1 MGIARK
7 SVLAVAT
14 VAALAVSAC
23 SAPVRLEAVPRA
35 QTTEAEI
42 PGIPN
47 ARFWP
52 DDPASIQKMIET
64 AAASI
69 KAEEAAG
76 ATVDAAGDLPPVAF
90 LAVSGGGDDGAF
102 GAGLLVGWTAHG
114 TRPEFKL
121 VTGVSTGALT
131 APFAFL
137 GSDYDDELREVYT
150 KISAA
155 DIYEER
161 GLLAALFDDAL
172 ADTTPLQITIAKH
185 VNESFMA
192 AIADAYAEG
201 RFLLIAS
208 TDLDARRPVIW
219 DIGAIASSGA
229 PNALELIRKILVAS
243 AAVPGAFPPMMID
256 VTVDGQPYQ
265 EMHVDGGAVSQAF
278 LYPPQL
284 NVSLVSAEYGIKRE
298 RNAFIIRNSKLDAD
312 WASTERQ
319 TLDII
324 GRAISSLIQSQG
336 VGDLDRMYIQ
346 TQRDGV
352 DYNLAYIDSEFD
364 VPGGGDFDPVYMNAL
379 FDHGYA
385 LGKAGYVWYK
395 QPPGFAE

>member
-1 MGIARK
+1 
-7 SVLAVAT
+7 
-14 VAALAVSAC
+14 
-23 SAPVRLEAVPRA
+23 
-35 QTTEAEI
+35 
-42 PGIPN
+42 
-47 ARFWP
+47 
-52 DDPASIQKMIET
+52 
-64 AAASI
+64 
-69 KAEEAAG
+69 
-76 ATVDAAGDLPPVAF
+76 
-90 LAVSGGGDDGAF
+90 
-102 GAGLLVGWTAHG
+102 
-114 TRPEFKL
+114 
-121 VTGVSTGALT
+121 
-131 APFAFL
+131 
-137 GSDYDDELREVYT
+137 
-150 KISAA
+150 
-155 DIYEER
+155 
-161 GLLAALFDDAL
+161 
-172 ADTTPLQITIAKH
+172 
-185 VNESFMA
+185 
-192 AIADAYAEG
+192 
-201 RFLLIAS
+201 
-208 TDLDARRPVIW
+208 
-219 DIGAIASSGA
+219 
-229 PNALELIRKILVAS
+229 
-243 AAVPGAFPPMMID
+243 MMID

-346 TQRDGV
+346 TQRD
-352 DYNLAYIDSEFD
+352 D